1 MVVKYFTMTITDYTT
16 VYFYLARNI
25 FKLFHLLRQQTN
37 KKYFLDTTVS
47 CIYNRNVY
55 KHIQAEI
62 D

>member
-37 KKYFLDTTVS
+37 KKYFLDTTVFR
-47 CIYNRNVY
+47 IYNRIVY
-55 KHIQAEI
+55 KHIQGRE
-62 D
+62 

>member
-37 KKYFLDTTVS
+37 KKYFLDTTVFR
-47 CIYNRNVY
+47 IYNRNVY
-55 KHIQAEI
+55 KHIQGRE
-62 D
+62 

>member
-16 VYFYLARNI
+16 VYFCLARNI

-37 KKYFLDTTVS
+37 KKYFLDTTVF